1 MYVQILL
8 TQMWFLVTKTAL
20 IWNFQSLLI
29 DEATI
34 QFFASLTIRIVSR
47 SQMKQEQQTNKNI
60 DRDFSV
66 SGLEEG

>member
-1 MYVQILL
+1 
-8 TQMWFLVTKTAL
+8 MWFLVTKTAL